1 MGDFAD
7 LRRSRLKIELSK
19 ADTELVELTSQVAV
33 LSNTLA
39 ATEARRR
46 NVFQRKTEILRELG
60 IENDATSFQGQ
71 QTVEV

>member
-1 MGDFAD
+1 M
-7 LRRSRLKIELSK
+7 SRINIELSK
-19 ADTELVELTSQVAV
+19 ADTEFVELTSQVAI

-60 IENDATSFQGQ
+60 IENEAAAFQGQ